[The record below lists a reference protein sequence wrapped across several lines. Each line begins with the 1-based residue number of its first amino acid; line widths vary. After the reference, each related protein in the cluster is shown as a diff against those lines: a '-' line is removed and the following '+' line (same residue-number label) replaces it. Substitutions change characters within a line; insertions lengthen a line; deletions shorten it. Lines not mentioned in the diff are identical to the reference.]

1 MIKNV
6 EVLEGFPDWPHN
18 FIDLS
23 LFDVKSQQLFRDAS
37 SYSEIDFLVN
47 AFSFHVMYHPS

>member
-23 LFDVKSQQLFRDAS
+23 LFLMWK
-37 SYSEIDFLVN
+37 VN
-47 AFSFHVMYHPS
+47 NYFVMQVHIQESIF